1 MSTITRRIL
10 RFVARTAAV
19 LAGWAILLLAM
30 PLVGP
35 SGREVAVIGDREHA
49 IRAIAAAGGQI
60 VSLRGRVTLAR
71 SSHAGFAA
79 ALYRRGAPLVLEG
92 RIGAGCAA
100 VLR

>member
-10 RFVARTAAV
+10 RFVGRAAAV
-19 LAGWAILLLAM
+19 LACWAIFLLVM
-30 PLVGP
+30 PFVGP
-35 SGREVAVIGDREHA
+35 SGRDVAVIGDREHA

>member
-10 RFVARTAAV
+10 RFVARTAAA
-19 LAGWAILLLAM
+19 LTGWAILLLAM

-49 IRAIAAAGGQI
+49 IRAITAAGGQI
-60 VSLRGRVTLAR
+60 VSLRDRVTLAR
-71 SSHAGFAA
+71 SSHPGFAA

-100 VLR
+100 VLP

>member
-1 MSTITRRIL
+1 MSTITRRIP
-10 RFVARTAAV
+10 RFVTRAAAV

-30 PLVGP
+30 PFVGP
-35 SGREVAVIGDREHA
+35 SGRDVAVIGDREHA
-49 IRAIAAAGGQI
+49 IRTVAAAGGQI

-71 SSHAGFAA
+71 SSHGGFAA
-79 ALYRRGAPLVLEG
+79 ALYQRGAPLVLEG

>member
-1 MSTITRRIL
+1 M
-10 RFVARTAAV
+10 

-30 PLVGP
+30 PFVGP
-35 SGREVAVIGDREHA
+35 SGRDVAVIGDREHA
-49 IRAIAAAGGQI
+49 IRAVAAAGGQI

-92 RIGAGCAA
+92 RIGAGCAT
-100 VLR
+100 VLS